1 MAIPLTFTMSGSS
14 FGSLDPFMFNT
25 KYETNHFYA
34 VLRMGTAE
42 STSSYYGA
50 LASVSVPE
58 HYLMVLLGIS
68 MMSVAGLRRWWK
80 E

>member
-1 MAIPLTFTMSGSS
+1 
-14 FGSLDPFMFNT
+14 
-25 KYETNHFYA
+25 
-34 VLRMGTAE
+34 MGTTE
-42 STSSYYGA
+42 STSNYYGA

-58 HYLMVLLGIS
+58 HSLMVLLGIS